1 MIFAEDTL
9 PETREVLLRLWRA
22 KTEDERLMHGFRLW
36 NSVKSRMMSA
46 IISEQPG
53 IVHVELLVETF
64 KRIYREDF
72 SSEEMAHICA
82 RIREYHCAAKNS
94 NHTVEMARSAS

>member
-1 MIFAEDTL
+1 MIFAQDTL

-22 KTEDERLMHGFRLW
+22 KTEEERLIHGFRLW
-36 NSVKSRMMSA
+36 NSVKNRIMSA

-53 IVHVELLVETF
+53 IVQGELLVETF

-72 SSEEMAHICA
+72 SVEETARICA
-82 RIREYHCAAKNS
+82 RIREYHCATKEGN
-94 NHTVEMARSAS
+94 NTVDLTRSAA